1 MNDFYNI
8 MYMIIH
14 IFDIV
19 IMYKLFSV
27 FFEPKPNSKIFGAL
41 SYLLYYLATGLI
53 YIIVDIAWI
62 TLCVNIITLLI
73 ITLNYISSLNKKF
86 LCVTFS
92 YIIIFAGEILICA
105 VTGYYE
111 IDIFDK
117 GSYNSVFGQAMIKVT
132 TYVIALII
140 SYFKDIRKDTPI
152 TKSSWLVTFFVPIA
166 TMYMEFN
173 YIASGTV
180 DKLQACLSIIIVLM
194 LNFIC
199 LYIYNS
205 LSSVYQIKMNEAL
218 LKQEKSYYLNQC
230 ELMKES
236 TEQLRAFRHDMKNQ
250 LFVIKE
256 MCDKNLCGDASV
268 QLGKYAEEIEIK
280 THYSNSG
287 NMVIDSLV
295 NYKLK
300 NADVDGIEVET
311 EISVPS
317 KIDVEVSDLVTILG
331 NLLENSLTALEAVSE
346 NRSLYLKVVYDR
358 GRVIVFV
365 KNTYSTPIKYINGEI
380 VSTKTDD
387 EKHGYG
393 LKNIKRTVEKYD
405 GYMEIDHAQNIF
417 SVDIILFVKST
428 LNSG

>member
-73 ITLNYISSLNKKF
+73 ITLNYKSSLNKKF

-331 NLLENSLTALEAVSE
+331 NLLENSLTALEAVSK

-358 GRVIVFV
+358 GRVIVSV

-417 SVDIILFVKST
+417 SADIILFVKST

>member
-1 MNDFYNI
+1 MNDFYNV

-27 FFEPKPNSKIFGAL
+27 FLEPKPKSKVFGAL
-41 SYLLYYLATGLI
+41 SFLLYYLATGLI
-53 YIIVDIAWI
+53 YIIIDIAWI
-62 TLCVNIITLLI
+62 TFCVNIITLLI
-73 ITLNYISSLNKKF
+73 ITFNYKSSLNKKF

-105 VTGYYE
+105 ATGYYE

-152 TKSSWLVTFFVPIA
+152 SKSSWLVTFFVPIA

-173 YIASGTV
+173 YITSGTV

-194 LNFIC
+194 LNYIC
-199 LYIYNS
+199 LYMYNS
-205 LSSVYQIKMNEAL
+205 LSSVYQIKINEAL

-256 MCDKNLCGDASV
+256 MCDKNLCSEASV

-280 THYSNSG
+280 AHYSNSG
-287 NMVIDSLV
+287 NMVVDSLV
-295 NYKLK
+295 NYKLN

-311 EISVPS
+311 EISIPS
-317 KIDVEVSDLVTILG
+317 KIDIEVSDLVTVLG
-331 NLLENSLTALEAVSE
+331 NLLENSLTALDAVSE
-346 NRSLYLKVVYDR
+346 NRRLYLKVVYDR
-358 GRVIVFV
+358 GRVIISV
-365 KNTYSTPIKYINGEI
+365 KNTYSTPVKYVNGEI
-380 VSTKTDD
+380 VSTKDD
-387 EKHGYG
+387 TEKHGYG
-393 LKNIKRTVEKYD
+393 LRNIKRVVEKYD
-405 GYMEIDHAQNIF
+405 GYMETNHAQSIF
-417 SVDIILFVKST
+417 TVDIILFVKST
-428 LNSG
+428 LNS

>member
-1 MNDFYNI
+1 MNDFYNV

-14 IFDIV
+14 AFDIV
-19 IMYKLFSV
+19 IMYKLFGV
-27 FFEPKPNSKIFGAL
+27 FLGSKPKSKAFAAL

-53 YIIVDIAWI
+53 YIFVDIAWI

-73 ITLNYISSLNKKF
+73 ITLNYKSSLNKKI

-105 VTGYYE
+105 ATGYYE

-140 SYFKDIRKDTPI
+140 SYFKDLKKDMPI
-152 TKSSWLVTFFVPIA
+152 SISSWLVTFFVPIA

-173 YIASGTV
+173 FITSGTV

-199 LYIYNS
+199 IYMYNS
-205 LSSVYQIKMNEAL
+205 LSSMYQIRMNEVL

-256 MCDKNLCGDASV
+256 MCDKNLCGEASV
-268 QLGKYAEEIEIK
+268 QLGKYAEGLEIK
-280 THYSNSG
+280 TYYSNSG
-287 NMVIDSLV
+287 NMVIDSLI

-300 NADVDGIEVET
+300 NADVDGINVET

-317 KIDVEVSDLVTILG
+317 KINIEVRDLVTILG
-331 NLLENSLTALEAVSE
+331 NLLDNSLTALESVSE
-346 NRSLYLKVVYDR
+346 NKNLYIKVVYDR
-358 GRVIVFV
+358 GRVIISV
-365 KNTYSTPIKYINGEI
+365 KNTYAIPVKYVNGEI
-380 VSTKTDD
+380 VSTKEDS
-387 EKHGYG
+387 ENHGYG
-393 LKNIKRTVEKYD
+393 LKNIKKTVEKYD
-405 GYMEIDHAQNIF
+405 GYIEDDHANNTF
-417 SVDIILFVKST
+417 SVDIILFVKPE
-428 LNSG
+428 LDNE

>member
-73 ITLNYISSLNKKF
+73 ITLNYKSSLNKKF

-331 NLLENSLTALEAVSE
+331 NLLENSLAALEAVSE

>member
-1 MNDFYNI
+1 MNDFYNV

-14 IFDIV
+14 IFDIA

-27 FFEPKPNSKIFGAL
+27 FLEPKPKSKVFGAL
-41 SYLLYYLATGLI
+41 SFLLYYLATGLI
-53 YIIVDIAWI
+53 YIIIDIAWI

-73 ITLNYISSLNKKF
+73 ITLNYKSSLNKKF

-105 VTGYYE
+105 ATGYYE

-152 TKSSWLVTFFVPIA
+152 SKSSWLVTFFVPIA

-173 YIASGTV
+173 YITSGTV

-194 LNFIC
+194 LNYIC
-199 LYIYNS
+199 LYMYNS
-205 LSSVYQIKMNEAL
+205 LSSVYQIKINEAL

-256 MCDKNLCGDASV
+256 MCDKNLCSEASV

-280 THYSNSG
+280 AHYSNSG
-287 NMVIDSLV
+287 NMVVDSLV
-295 NYKLK
+295 NYKLN

-311 EISVPS
+311 EISIPS
-317 KIDVEVSDLVTILG
+317 KIDIEVSDLVTVLG
-331 NLLENSLTALEAVSE
+331 NLLENSLTALDAVSE
-346 NRSLYLKVVYDR
+346 NRRLYLKVVYDR
-358 GRVIVFV
+358 GRVIISV
-365 KNTYSTPIKYINGEI
+365 KNTYSTPVKYVNGEI
-380 VSTKTDD
+380 VSTKDD
-387 EKHGYG
+387 TEKHGYG
-393 LKNIKRTVEKYD
+393 LRNIKRVVEKYD
-405 GYMEIDHAQNIF
+405 GYMETNHAQSIF
-417 SVDIILFVKST
+417 TVDIILFVKST
-428 LNSG
+428 LNS